1 MLSKA
6 PKADFL
12 KKNRDTLGSVLRV
25 LIVFTVAIATGIV
38 IYKKKEISPYGS
50 NDILSIDLWGQY
62 FPMYR
67 KFALD
72 HGFSEAMYNWSGA
85 LGFNNWVQNAFY
97 TRSIFLIPFGLVP
110 FAKSITYIDIAA
122 LLKFGLGAAS
132 CQLYAEYKFKS
143 KSPLIMV
150 ASVGY
155 GLCSYAT
162 AFIMQFMW
170 TDGLFLAP
178 LVLLGLEGMM
188 NGKSPL
194 MYVIM
199 LALTIYTNFYTGF
212 GVCLF
217 TGFYFIAEWFKREYT
232 DANGKKLCVKAN
244 LKARF
249 ALLGRFSLYSL
260 IGGLL
265 TAFIL
270 LPTLKG
276 LSITESANEGRFDFK
291 QWYHTFAENISSM
304 LPTTPA
310 SLEYGVANI
319 AIGLFAFLLIPLYF
333 MNTEIKP
340 KDKLLTGG
348 FLGVLY
354 AGLNYNPMDWLFN
367 GFHFPNQLPG
377 RWSFLFS
384 FAIAIVASNGIAKR
398 NGIKLTSIIASL
410 IIALFFTG
418 YAKFGNLSEEKTKKL
433 PYWNKLIIVFAILL
447 AFSVIFFYFSQYMDK
462 QAEKLAQ
469 TAETGGKK
477 LSEKEEK
484 SANLYKLKAGGLR
497 FCAFA
502 TSVLLSIAMTEE
514 ICRNNVKVAADDNS
528 GILVSNMDSFIKISE
543 SLLKYGEKYESR
555 NDEFYRMEVNETWTF
570 NTPMIGDF
578 KGVSYYG
585 STLNHGVY
593 NLLRDMGNRVYAN
606 NVSSVYNNSSLFQ
619 NSLFGIKYIID
630 RGRYFES
637 RSGKGYELVET
648 NDDCLIWENKTPFP
662 LAFAASNE
670 IITEDITPD
679 KVQAVH
685 DQNELLNKLSGSET
699 NVFEHIDPA
708 DFTYDNVDIDTTN
721 GNWIYHDFTRID
733 GNLPV
738 TITWLYIVQDDMPI
752 YLEHNFNGG
761 QLTVNGNI
769 FEIGFEKFRCI
780 GSYEPGTEIRIEY
793 TANDIGRGSFGLDL
807 YRFNMDKWNEIY
819 DSVKANG
826 LEVSSFKNTHIKGS
840 LNASEAGLVMTSI
853 PQDGGWTVYVDG
865 KKAPDFKVLGTLIG
879 FNVGAGS
886 HDIEFKYHVPF
897 FKAGVLITLFA
908 IAALVFCLRV
918 RKNGGFKFRKKE
930 KAAENNKKADGAEK
944 SGEAENVTEKSGEKK
959 QKSSKKSEEKEPV
972 KDSEKELTRSKSYI
986 VSREDE
992 TVILRNNDNNKKIAT
1007 IAKFGKDDPCE
1018 AMITENEKYCV
1029 VIGFGAI
1036 LYKLQPPFENYLD
1049 GLSTTQWKKYLVD
1062 EDIWFEKIKKITNE
1076 YVVLVAEN
1084 GEEHKVDFDF

>member
-110 FAKSITYIDIAA
+110 LAKCITYIDIAA
-122 LLKFGLGAAS
+122 LLRFGLGAAA

-178 LVLLGLEGMM
+178 LVLLGLEKMM

-232 DANGKKLCVKAN
+232 DENGKKLCGKAN
-244 LKARF
+244 IKARL
-249 ALLGRFSLYSL
+249 ALFGRFSLYSV

-265 TAFIL
+265 TAFII

-291 QWYHTFAENISSM
+291 QWYHTLAENISAM

-319 AIGLFAFLLIPLYF
+319 AVGLFAFILIPLYF

-398 NGIKLTSIIASL
+398 NGIKLTSIIASM
-410 IIALFFTG
+410 IIAMFFTG
-418 YAKFGNLSEEKTKKL
+418 YAKFGNPSQEKLDKLS
-433 PYWNKLIIVFAILL
+433 YWNELIIVFAILM
-447 AFSVIFFYFSQYMDK
+447 AFSIIFGYFSQYMDK
-462 QAEKLAQ
+462 QAEKLAK
-469 TAETGGKK
+469 TAETEDKK

-484 SANLYKLKAGGLR
+484 SAKLYKAKAGGLR

-502 TSVLLSIAMTEE
+502 TSLLLSVAMTEE
-514 ICRNNVKVAADDNS
+514 ICRNNVNVATSDNG
-528 GILVSNMDSFIKISE
+528 GILVSDMDTFIKVSE
-543 SLLKYGEKYESR
+543 SLYKYGTKYDSGK
-555 NDEFYRMEVNETWTF
+555 NEFYRIEVNDGWTF
-570 NTPMIGDF
+570 NTSMIGDF
-578 KGVSYYG
+578 KGIGYYG
-585 STLNHGVY
+585 STLNHEVY
-593 NLLRDMGNRVYAN
+593 DLLRDMGNRIYAN
-606 NVSSVYNNSSLFQ
+606 NVSTVYNNSSLFQ

-637 RSGKGYELVET
+637 RSGKGYELVDT
-648 NDDCLIWENKTPFP
+648 NPDCLVWENKTPFP
-662 LAFAASNE
+662 IAFSASRE
-670 IITEDITPD
+670 ILTAQITPD
-679 KVQAVH
+679 NVQAVN
-685 DQNELLNKLSGSET
+685 DQNDLLNKICGSET

-708 DFTYDNVDIDTTN
+708 DFTNDNADIDTSN
-721 GNWIYHDFTRID
+721 GIWMYHDFTRID
-733 GNLPV
+733 ENLPV
-738 TITWLYIVQDDMPI
+738 TVTWLYIVQDDMPI

-769 FEIGFEKFRCI
+769 FDLGSEKFRCI
-780 GSYEPGTEIRIEY
+780 GSYAPGTELRIEY
-793 TANDIGRGSFGLDL
+793 ITDDIGRGSFGLDL
-807 YRFNMDKWNEIY
+807 YRFNMDKWNSIY

-826 LEVSSFKNTHIKGS
+826 LEVSSFKNTKIKGS

-865 KKAPDFKVLGTLIG
+865 KKTSNFKVLGTLIG
-879 FNVGAGS
+879 FNVGAGN
-886 HDIEFKYHVPF
+886 HDIEFKYHVPL
-897 FKAGVLITLFA
+897 FKAGFLLTLLA
-908 IAALVFCLRV
+908 LAALVLCLRI
-918 RKNGGFKFRKKE
+918 RKGGGIKFKKKE
-930 KAAENNKKADGAEK
+930 KVSENHEKADEAEK
-944 SGEAENVTEKSGEKK
+944 SNE
-959 QKSSKKSEEKEPV
+959 KSSKKPENIKTA
-972 KDSEKELTRSKSYI
+972 KDYEKELTRSKSYI
-986 VSREDE
+986 VTHEYE
-992 TVILRNNDNNKKIAT
+992 TVILRNVDNDLKIAT
-1007 IAKFGKDDPCE
+1007 IAKFGKDDPGD
-1018 AMITENEKYCV
+1018 AKITENEKYCV
-1029 VIGFGAI
+1029 VIGWGAI
-1036 LYKLQPPFENYLD
+1036 IYKLQPPFENYLS
-1049 GLSTTQWKKYLVD
+1049 GLNTTQWKKYLVD
-1062 EDIWFEKIKKITNE
+1062 ENTWFEEIKEITAE
-1076 YVVLVAEN
+1076 YAILVAEN
-1084 GEEHKVDFDF
+1084 GEEHKVEFDF

>member
-1 MLSKA
+1 MSSKA

-12 KKNRDTLGSVLRV
+12 KKNMDTLGSVLRV
-25 LIVFTVAIATGIV
+25 LIVFTIAIATGIV
-38 IYKKKEISPYGS
+38 IFKKKEISPYGP

-110 FAKSITYIDIAA
+110 FAKCITYIDMVA
-122 LLKFGLGAAS
+122 LLRFGLGAAA
-132 CQLYAEYKFKS
+132 CQLYAEYRFRS
-143 KSPLIMV
+143 KSPVIMA
-150 ASVGY
+150 ASIGY

-162 AFIMQFMW
+162 SFIMQFMW

-178 LVLLGLEGMM
+178 LVLFGLEKMM

-194 MYVIM
+194 MYVIT

-217 TGFYFIAEWFKREYT
+217 TGFYFIAEWLKREYT
-232 DANGKKLCVKAN
+232 DKDGKKLCVKAN
-244 LKARF
+244 IKARA
-249 ALLGRFSLYSL
+249 ALFGRFSLYSVL
-260 IGGLL
+260 GGLL

-276 LSITESANEGRFDFK
+276 LSLTESANEGRFDFK
-291 QWYHTFAENISSM
+291 QWYHTLAENVSAM

-319 AIGLFAFLLIPLYF
+319 AVGLFAFLLIPLYF

-340 KDKLLTGG
+340 KNKLLTGG

-384 FAIAIVASNGIAKR
+384 LAIAIVVSEGIAKR
-398 NGIKLTSIIASL
+398 KGIKLTSIIASL

-418 YAKFGNLSEEKTKKL
+418 YAKFGNLSQEKLDKL
-433 PYWNKLIIVFAILL
+433 SYWNKLIIVFAVLM
-447 AFSVIFFYFSQYMDK
+447 AFSVIFGYFSQYMDK
-462 QAEKLAQ
+462 QAEKLEKA
-469 TAETGGKK
+469 AETEGKK
-477 LSEKEEK
+477 LSDEEEK
-484 SANLYKLKAGGLR
+484 SAKLYKAKAGGLR
-497 FCAFA
+497 FCAFV
-502 TSVLLSIAMTEE
+502 TSILLSVAMTEE
-514 ICRNNVKVAADDNS
+514 ICRNKVNVATADS
-528 GILVSNMDSFIKISE
+528 GGIPVSNMDSFIRVSE
-543 SLLKYGEKYESR
+543 ALYKYGTKYDSGK
-555 NDEFYRMEVNETWTF
+555 NEFYRIEANEGWTF
-570 NTPMIGDF
+570 NTSMIGDF
-578 KGVSYYG
+578 KGIGYYG

-593 NLLRDMGNRVYAN
+593 DLLRDMGNRIYAN

-637 RSGKGYELVET
+637 RSGKGYELIDN
-648 NDDCLIWENKTPFP
+648 NDDCLVWENKTPFP
-662 LAFAASNE
+662 IAFAASKE
-670 IITEDITPD
+670 ILTATVTPD
-679 KVQAVH
+679 NVQAVY
-685 DQNELLNKLSGSET
+685 DQNDLLNKLCGSGT
-699 NVFEHIDPA
+699 DVFEHIDPA
-708 DFTYDNVDIDTTN
+708 DFINDNADIDTSN
-721 GNWIYHDFTRID
+721 GVWMYHDFSRID
-733 GNLPV
+733 DNLPV
-738 TITWLYIVQDDMPI
+738 TITWVYIAQDDMPI
-752 YLEHNFNGG
+752 YLEHNFGGG
-761 QLTVNGNI
+761 QLTVNGSNYDL
-769 FEIGFEKFRCI
+769 GAEKFRCI

-807 YRFNMDKWNEIY
+807 YRFNMDKWNAVY
-819 DSVKANG
+819 DNVKANG
-826 LEVSSFKNTHIKGS
+826 LEVSSFKNTRIKGS

-865 KKAPDFKVLGTLIG
+865 KKTSDFKVLGTLIG

-886 HDIEFKYHVPF
+886 HDIEFRYHVPAL
-897 FKAGVLITLFA
+897 KAGALITLLA
-908 IAALVFCLRV
+908 LAALIFCLRV
-918 RKNGGFKFRKKE
+918 RKNGGFRLKKKE
-930 KAAENNKKADGAEK
+930 KAPKTEEKAPEAEK
-944 SGEAENVTEKSGEKK
+944 SGKSEKAAEKSSDKSK
-959 QKSSKKSEEKEPV
+959 KSSKKAEKTETA
-972 KDSEKELTRSKSYI
+972 KDCEKELTRSKSYI
-986 VSREDE
+986 VGHEYE
-992 TVILRNNDNNKKIAT
+992 TVILRNADNNMKIAT
-1007 IAKFGKDDPCE
+1007 IAKFGKDDPCD
-1018 AMITENEKYCV
+1018 AKIAENEKYCV
-1029 VIGFGAI
+1029 VIGWGAVI
-1036 LYKLQPPFENYLD
+1036 YKLQPPFENYLP

-1062 EDIWFEKIKKITNE
+1062 EDTWFEEIKEITNE
-1076 YVVLVAEN
+1076 YAVLAAEN
-1084 GEEHKVDFDF
+1084 GEEHRVEFDF